1 MKSIKYY
8 LFLFVLISFL
18 GGCKKEFED
27 FNNNIN
33 QPENVPPGLLLR
45 NILSKMQVPAY
56 GQEERNSQY
65 TCCNY
70 TYYGDN
76 LYWDGTLHSQYAAL
90 DYGTL
95 NDVVNME
102 KIAKKITG
110 TDKNPYNALGKFF
123 RAFYYV
129 RMSLKVGDLPMTEA
143 LQGLD
148 NREPKYDSQKQI
160 FKQCL
165 TWLDESNTDLTNLI
179 NNGFLEFSGDF
190 YFKERISNPLGG
202 GNGLDALK
210 AWQKVVNTYKL
221 RVLIH
226 LSKHADDGEL
236 NVKLQFAAII
246 NDPGKYPIMNSSDDN
261 LQYVYNDKF
270 NFYASSPN
278 NYGNDALR
286 YNMAATYLNT
296 LASLHDLRAMIVA
309 EPARGLGFADTSYAS
324 FVGAP
329 SGQDLSTMAA
339 IVQTG
344 KYSLINRYRYYET
357 LIGENT
363 FIISYQEM
371 CFNIAEAIN
380 RGWVGG
386 NAEDWYK
393 KGISSMQSFY
403 GIKDGLNT
411 VIFQKSGTLGD
422 DVSYS
427 VYFNFDQ
434 YYNQNLVKYA
444 GDNTNGLKQILI
456 QRYLSFARNSGLE
469 GYYQFRRTG
478 VPQFDTGPGT
488 GNSGIIPLRFQYPVN
503 ELSTNGSNYSAA
515 IQNQYGGNDNINQAM
530 WLIK

>member
-1 MKSIKYY
+1 MKSFKYS
-8 LFLFVLISFL
+8 LVILLLVSIFGS
-18 GGCKKEFED
+18 CKKEFDD
-27 FNNNIN
+27 FDNNIN
-33 QPENVPPGLLLR
+33 QPENVPPSLLLR
-45 NILSKMQVPAY
+45 NILNHMQEGAY
-56 GQEERNSQY
+56 TQAERNGQY

-76 LYWDGTLHSQYAAL
+76 LYWDGTLHSQYASL

-110 TDKNPYNALGKFF
+110 TDKNPYAALGKFL
-123 RAFYYV
+123 RAYYFV

-143 LQGLD
+143 LQGLT
-148 NREPKYDSQKQI
+148 NKEPKYDTQKQI

-165 TWLDESNTDLTNLI
+165 SLLDESNADLSNLI
-179 NNGFLEFSGDF
+179 TNGFLEFSGDF
-190 YFKERISNPLGG
+190 YFKERINNPLAG
-202 GNGLDALK
+202 GNGQSALI
-210 AWQKVVNTYKL
+210 AWQKVVNTFRL

-236 NVKLQFAAII
+236 NVKQQFASIV
-246 NDPGKYPIMNSSDDN
+246 NDPVKYPIMESSDDN

-270 NFYASSPN
+270 NFYGSSPN

-296 LASLHDLRAMIVA
+296 LAGLHDLRAMIVA

-339 IVQTG
+339 IVQAG

-357 LIGENT
+357 LVGENT

-371 CFNIAEAIN
+371 CFNITEAIN

-393 KGISSMQSFY
+393 KGIKSMQNFY

-411 VIFQKSGTLGD
+411 VKFQKGGVLGED
-422 DVSYS
+422 ISYS

-434 YYNQNLVKYA
+434 YYNQNLVKYS
-444 GDNTNGLKQILI
+444 GDNTNGLKQILT
-456 QRYLSFARNSGLE
+456 QRYLSLARNSGLE
-469 GYYQFRRTG
+469 GYYQYRRTG
-478 VPQFDTGPGT
+478 IPQFDAGPGT
-488 GNSGIIPLRFQYPVN
+488 GNSGIIPIRFQYPVN
-503 ELSTNGSNYSAA
+503 ELSTNGTNYSAA
-515 IQNQYGGNDNINQAM
+515 IQSQYGGNDGINQAM